1 MENGQGDIYD
11 DPTIAEQAKIIQGKL
26 KDKKAKVDRSG
37 KKFDSANY
45 EKEKQRVQKPDGE
58 GN

>member
-1 MENGQGDIYD
+1 
-11 DPTIAEQAKIIQGKL
+11 L
-26 KDKKAKVDRSG
+26 KEKKAKVDRGG

-45 EKEKQRVQKPDGE
+45 EKEKQRVQKPEGE